1 MAHTIGIAVGII
13 CAILFIVLVALVSA
27 LALVIIRRK
36 STTVLST
43 KDFKHGDKEDLTLN
57 DAIKESGQ

>member
-1 MAHTIGIAVGII
+1 MAHTIGISVGII
-13 CAILFIVLVALVSA
+13 CAILFIVLVVLVLA

-43 KDFKHGDKEDLTLN
+43 KGNEDVWCKL
-57 DAIKESGQ
+57 A